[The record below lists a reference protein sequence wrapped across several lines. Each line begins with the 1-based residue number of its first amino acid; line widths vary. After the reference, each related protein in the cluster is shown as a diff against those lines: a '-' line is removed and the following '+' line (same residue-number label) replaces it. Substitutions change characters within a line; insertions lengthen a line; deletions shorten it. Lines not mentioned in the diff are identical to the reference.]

1 MIVGFMGVWIDSS
14 SDGHMTT
21 TLIAAAVSWSLIVRP
36 SMEVPWNILEEL
48 WSHNLVNLFASPL
61 SIFEWMISACW
72 YTAFSFVALL
82 FFLWLCVLA
91 LFSYNIFSIGWLLVP
106 LLCNYYLSAL
116 CIGFLTAAL
125 LIRYGLRMTSYV
137 FMISWMFAPLSGIYY
152 SLTVLPVWAQHIA
165 HLLPTYYGVDLLKG
179 LALSGTISYER
190 LAITFAL
197 NGLYL
202 VLTAVLFKWAFEQ
215 SRKEGLGRLVH

>member
-1 MIVGFMGVWIDSS
+1 
-14 SDGHMTT
+14 
-21 TLIAAAVSWSLIVRP
+21 
-36 SMEVPWNILEEL
+36 
-48 WSHNLVNLFASPL
+48 
-61 SIFEWMISACW
+61 
-72 YTAFSFVALL
+72 
-82 FFLWLCVLA
+82 
-91 LFSYNIFSIGWLLVP
+91 
-106 LLCNYYLSAL
+106 
-116 CIGFLTAAL
+116 
-125 LIRYGLRMTSYV
+125 
-137 FMISWMFAPLSGIYY
+137 MISWMFAPLSGIYY